1 VVTAISPIEQET
13 SSNRKTAVARAKKII
28 PGFPTEVGP
37 RRRRRRA
44 KFQWWIYA
52 MLNVLKIGLAAAL
65 LASVFV
71 VMPRRVE
78 AVGAPFAPPPFE
90 GSLSVLTYNVKG
102 LPWPVTQSRTAA
114 LDRIG
119 ERLRAEHARGI
130 APQVVVLQESFTDE
144 AQAIGAAAGY
154 RYVAHGPSA
163 GETNDAAMSAADQG
177 FASASRWWNGETEG
191 KHVGS
196 GLMVLSDYPIVA
208 TRRIAF
214 PAFACAGF
222 DCLANKGALLV
233 TLAIPGAKTPVD
245 VITTHLNSRK
255 ASHVA
260 DARSIYAY
268 RSQVAALTGFIRRAH
283 DPRFPLIVAG
293 DFNIGSAPARRT
305 ALLQAARGEWTPGSE
320 VDDALGAFRE
330 QGGDLTPDA
339 VYTQRR
345 ARDWQFFADGTGAGL
360 RVTGISVPFGHEPDG
375 SMLSDHIGYVARYRL
390 EAATSSARPKA

>member
-1 VVTAISPIEQET
+1 M
-13 SSNRKTAVARAKKII
+13 RD
-28 PGFPTEVGP
+28 F
-37 RRRRRRA
+37 
-44 KFQWWIYA
+44 W
-52 MLNVLKIGLAAAL
+52 KIGLTAVL
-65 LASVFV
+65 FASVFV

-90 GSLSVLTYNVKG
+90 GSLSVLTYNIKG

-144 AQAIGAAAGY
+144 AQAIGVAAGY
-154 RYVAHGPSA
+154 RYIAHGPSA
-163 GETNDAAMSAADQG
+163 SETNAAPLSAADQG

-191 KHVGS
+191 KYVGS

-208 TRRIAF
+208 THRMAF

-268 RSQVAALTGFIRRAH
+268 RSQVAALTSFIRRVH

-293 DFNIGSAPARRT
+293 DFNVGSVPARRT
-305 ALLQAARGEWTPGSE
+305 ALLQTARGNWTPGSE
-320 VDDALGAFRE
+320 VSDALGAFGE
-330 QGGDLTPDA
+330 HGGGLTPDA
-339 VYTQRR
+339 AFTMRR
-345 ARDWQFFADGTGAGL
+345 ARDWQFFADGSDGRL

-375 SMLSDHIGYVARYRL
+375 SMLSDHVGYVARYRL
-390 EAATSSARPKA
+390 EMTTSSVRPKA